1 MIWLRRTLAIP
12 LILVFIIVFVPL
24 LVVFRVNDTA
34 GNPRFYIDQLR
45 QANIYN
51 FIVNEALP
59 SAINEMNMDGD
70 NPGNKAYISQ
80 LKPHLASIA
89 KETVPPEWLQA
100 EAEQGI
106 SAVLP
111 YILGDTDGFRVSI
124 SLKERVEAG
133 MGAVKST
140 LHKEGVFPGLYDQ
153 GMKAVLD
160 QVAPSLTGM
169 PLSRDDLKR
178 VVNTTFPP
186 QWCLTQIDGAI
197 SEVTPYFAGE
207 KEHFTVRVD
216 VDIAGQIDNLQPVV
230 VDILK
235 RPETYNYIV
244 ENVMAPAVKQ
254 QIQGAM
260 QSPMGPTLSDALIR
274 ATGKKVITL
283 EWYQAQVTEIGKPI
297 LALTDDEIITTI
309 TGIVPL
315 EWYQARVTEAT
326 RQIFS
331 YLWGTQPALELLIP
345 LADRKSLAVK
355 ALTELVNNKAGM
367 DVSLLATLFIDDF
380 IDGLVPNQWT
390 LNEAS
395 LKQLL
400 GITGGDSLLGQAR
413 EWVQKGIKKGINF
426 TDSDL
431 RGSLGT
437 DYKTIDDIRQ
447 RIAVGFVVT
456 ESELR
461 RLISGG
467 EGGNA
472 TVSLQNF
479 DNIRHQ
485 IGTVRRYLIFA
496 WLIPVF
502 ILFVIGVLG
511 GRRWP
516 GKLIWAASVLGMAS
530 LTAFILFGPV
540 FSAVVQPQLNKA
552 LTQTAVSPQSLQTL
566 LSGKGISIAENA
578 IDGFI
583 GGLGIEAVILLAV
596 SILLIVLGVIWE
608 RRKA

>member
-24 LVVFRVNDTA
+24 LVVFRVNDTV

-100 EAEQGI
+100 EVEPGI

-111 YILGDTDGFRVSI
+111 YILGDTDGFRVGI
-124 SLKERVEAG
+124 PLKERVEAG

-153 GMKAVLD
+153 TVSVILD
-160 QVAPSLTGM
+160 EATPGLAGLPV
-169 PLSRDDLKR
+169 SRDDLKR

-197 SEVTPYFAGE
+197 SEVTPYFTGE
-207 KEHFTVRVD
+207 KEHFAIRVD
-216 VDIAGQIDNLQPVV
+216 LSNRLDSLEPVA

-235 RPETYNYIV
+235 GQETYNYV
-244 ENVMAPAVKQ
+244 FENVLAPAIRQ
-254 QIQGAM
+254 NMQGLT
-260 QSPMGPTLSDALIR
+260 QLPMG
-274 ATGKKVITL
+274 
-283 EWYQAQVTEIGKPI
+283 
-297 LALTDDEIITTI
+297 LALTDNEIIVTAKA
-309 TGIVPL
+309 VLPM
-315 EWYQARVTEAT
+315 EWYQARVSDAIK
-326 RQIFS
+326 QIFS
-331 YLWGTQPALELLIP
+331 YLKGAQPSLALVIP
-345 LADRKSLAVK
+345 LADRKPLAVK
-355 ALTELVNNKAGM
+355 ALTDLVNKKAGM
-367 DVSLLATLFIDDF
+367 DVSLLVTPLINGFVNGF
-380 IDGLVPNQWT
+380 VPDQWT

-395 LKQLL
+395 LNQLL
-400 GITGGDSLLGQAR
+400 GS
-413 EWVQKGIKKGINF
+413 
-426 TDSDL
+426 TDSDGLLAQVREWAQQGFTYTDNDL
-431 RGSLGT
+431 RASMGT
-437 DYKTIDDIRQ
+437 DYITIDDIRQ

-461 RLISGG
+461 SLISGG

-472 TVSLQNF
+472 TASLQDF
-479 DNIRHQ
+479 DKVRRQ
-485 IGTVRRYLIFA
+485 IGTVRRYLVFA
-496 WLIPVF
+496 WLIPVS
-502 ILFVIGVLG
+502 ILFIIGVLG

-540 FSAVVQPQLNKA
+540 FSAVVQPPLNEA
-552 LTQTAVSPQSLQTL
+552 LAQTAVSPQSLQTL

-596 SILLIVLGVIWE
+596 SILLIVLGVIWQ
-608 RRKA
+608 RRET

>member
-100 EAEQGI
+100 QVELGI

-124 SLKERVEAG
+124 PLKERVEAG
-133 MGAVKST
+133 AGAIKNT
-140 LHKEGVFPGLYDQ
+140 LHEEGVFPGLYDQ

-169 PLSRDDLKR
+169 PVSRDDLKR

-197 SEVTPYFAGE
+197 SEVTPYFTGD
-207 KEHFTVRVD
+207 KEHFAIRVD
-216 VDIAGQIDNLQPVV
+216 LSNRLDSLEPVA

-235 RPETYNYIV
+235 GQETYNYV
-244 ENVMAPAVKQ
+244 FENVLAPAIRQ
-254 QIQGAM
+254 NTQGLT
-260 QSPMGPTLSDALIR
+260 QLPMG
-274 ATGKKVITL
+274 
-283 EWYQAQVTEIGKPI
+283 
-297 LALTDDEIITTI
+297 LALADNEIIVT
-309 TGIVPL
+309 VKAVLPL
-315 EWYQARVTEAT
+315 EWYQARVSDAIK
-326 RQIFS
+326 QIFS
-331 YLWGTQPALELLIP
+331 YLKGAQPSLALVIP
-345 LADRKSLAVK
+345 LADRKPLAVK
-355 ALTELVNNKAGM
+355 ALTDLVNKKAGM
-367 DVSLLATLFIDDF
+367 DVSLLVTPLINGFVNGF
-380 IDGLVPNQWT
+380 VPDQWT

-395 LKQLL
+395 LNQLL
-400 GITGGDSLLGQAR
+400 GSTDSDGLLGQVR
-413 EWVQKGIKKGINF
+413 EWAQKGF
-426 TDSDL
+426 TYTDNDL
-431 RGSLGT
+431 RASMGT

-461 RLISGG
+461 SLISGG

-472 TVSLQNF
+472 TASLQDF
-479 DNIRHQ
+479 DKVRRQ
-485 IGTVRRYLIFA
+485 IGTVRRYLVFA
-496 WLIPVF
+496 WLLPVF
-502 ILFVIGVLG
+502 ILFIIGVLG

-540 FSAVVQPQLNKA
+540 FSAVVQPQISKGLA
-552 LTQTAVSPQSLQTL
+552 QASVGPQGFQAMVA
-566 LSGKGISIAENA
+566 GKGISIAGNV
-578 IDGFI
+578 IDSFI
-583 GGLGIEAVILLAV
+583 GGLRTQALTMLAV
-596 SILLIVLGVIWE
+596 SILLVVLGVIWQ